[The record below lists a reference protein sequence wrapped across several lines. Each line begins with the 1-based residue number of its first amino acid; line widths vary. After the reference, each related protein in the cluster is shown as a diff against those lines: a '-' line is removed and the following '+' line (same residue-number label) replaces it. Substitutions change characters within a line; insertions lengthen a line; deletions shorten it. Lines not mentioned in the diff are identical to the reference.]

1 MKKIIYILVLFIV
14 SCTDYDYRLS
24 KLPKRELTYEELPKE
39 VQASLAVSDYD
50 SLCFES
56 DYHSLMFV
64 DCNDYNRYK
73 LENVEFGP
81 WIAYEKITDTQKNNV
96 YRVEY
101 NMSMPYILYKEKLYI
116 ANDYNF
122 MRYHF
127 KEVKYSE
134 YELK

>member
-81 WIAYEKITDTQKNNV
+81 WIV
-96 YRVEY
+96 Y
-101 NMSMPYILYKEKLYI
+101 
-116 ANDYNF
+116 
-122 MRYHF
+122 
-127 KEVKYSE
+127 
-134 YELK
+134 